1 MAARPARIMQ
11 PNVPDGSPGYTIA
24 FCAVVVITGL
34 GAGLGAGLLML
45 LLHAVQHLAYG
56 YSHGSFLDAVRRA
69 PGWRRVVVLTL
80 AGIFGAGA
88 WWSIRRT
95 SDGSG
100 GGLTDSIWEKQGR
113 LPFVE
118 TVLNGVVQIVIVA
131 MGAPLGRE
139 GAPKETGAAVAAAM
153 SDRLG
158 LSKAQRRL
166 LVACGAGAGMA
177 AVYNVPLGGAL
188 FAVEVFL
195 GSLSLPYVLPALATS
210 AIATAVSWLML
221 PDKAIYPVRHFTLHD
236 SQILWAIVF
245 GPLAGLAALGY
256 IRVIAW
262 AKSAKPSGWRL
273 MGSIPAAFLVVGV
286 ASVEWPELLGN
297 GKNVALAAFLGHLS
311 VPVLAAVVVL
321 RPLATGSSLRAG
333 AAGGLFTPTL
343 TFGALLGGLAGH
355 AWLLAWPGAGSGSYA
370 FIGAGAVL
378 AASMQSPLASV
389 VLVIELSHQG
399 LSLTVPLLVAVTGA
413 TLVARGL
420 DDRSIYSAP
429 LRRPRH
435 RTDLALDQPDRR
447 RPRTGGPGAA
457 SSDPGAASSDPGAAS
472 SGMGRA
478 RDGEDR

>member
-1 MAARPARIMQ
+1 MQ
-11 PNVPDGSPGYTIA
+11 PNVPDGSPGYSGA
-24 FCAVVVITGL
+24 FCVVVVVTGV

-45 LLHAVQHLAYG
+45 LLHAVQHVAYG
-56 YSHGSFLDAVRRA
+56 YSHGSFLAAVRRSSG
-69 PGWRRVVVLTL
+69 PRRVVVLTV

-88 WWSIRRT
+88 WWAIRRT

-100 GGLTDSIWEKQGR
+100 GGLTASIWEKQGR
-113 LPFVE
+113 LPFFE
-118 TVLNGVVQIVIVA
+118 TVLNGAVQIVMVA

-195 GSLSLPYVLPALATS
+195 GSLSLAYVLPALATS
-210 AIATAVSWLML
+210 AIATAVSWLLL
-221 PDKAIYPVRHFTLHD
+221 PDKAIYPIHHFSLHD
-236 SQILWAIVF
+236 GQIAWAIVF
-245 GPLAGLAALGY
+245 GPAAGLAALGY

-273 MGSIPAAFLVVGV
+273 MGSIPAVFLAVGIV
-286 ASVEWPELLGN
+286 SVEYPEMLGN
-297 GKNVALAAFLGHLS
+297 GKNVALAAFLGQLG

-321 RPLATGSSLRAG
+321 RPLATGASLRSG

-355 AWLLAWPGAGSGSYA
+355 VWILAWPGAGVGSYA
-370 FIGAGAVL
+370 FIGAGAML
-378 AASMQSPLASV
+378 AAAMQSPLASV
-389 VLVIELSHQG
+389 VLVLELSHQG
-399 LSLTVPLLVAVTGA
+399 FALMVPLLVAVTGA
-413 TLVARGL
+413 TLVSRGL

-429 LRRPRH
+429 LRRPQH
-435 RTDLALDQPDRR
+435 RSDLAVDQPDRAR
-447 RPRTGGPGAA
+447 GGSGGGA
-457 SSDPGAASSDPGAAS
+457 
-472 SGMGRA
+472 R
-478 RDGEDR
+478 